1 MPIFFLKTDIIKFM
15 LLGARLCGN
24 HLNNAGLRSVLCC
37 AKLLQSY
44 PTLCDPMVVAC
55 LAPLPVGFSRQ

>member
-1 MPIFFLKTDIIKFM
+1 MPIFFLKTDVMNFM

-37 AKLLQSY
+37 AKSLQSY
-44 PTLCDPMVVAC
+44 PTLCDPMGGAC
-55 LAPLPVGFSRQ
+55 LAPLSMGFSRQ